1 MVKKVNPTS
10 LRPNVATF
18 QRHNVPT
25 SQRSNVTTSQRHDVA
40 GKSKQTLSLREAIKG
55 RGESNYKGSKFVFID
70 RVWGIGAW
78 NKGKKT

>member
-10 LRPNVATF
+10 LRPNVTTF

-25 SQRSNVTTSQRHDVA
+25 SRRPNIMTSQRHDVA
-40 GKSKQTLSLREAIKG
+40 GKSQQTLSLKEAIKG
-55 RGESNYKGSKFVFID
+55 RGESNYKGLKFVCID

-78 NKGKKT
+78 NK